1 MNLSANIAKKYE
13 KNKLK
18 RIFIKKNFIFMK
30 IKEQKKILREL
41 NMKLDM
47 QTNEHKESDNQEAE
61 ENENSTDFEW

>member
-30 IKEQKKILREL
+30 IKRIFAPRFTYYNLFY
-41 NMKLDM
+41 
-47 QTNEHKESDNQEAE
+47 E
-61 ENENSTDFEW
+61 EKVNPQIRNL

>member
-30 IKEQKKILREL
+30 IVVYLFVTLDARNLFLMYLNYAEKLIKFKK
-41 NMKLDM
+41 M
-47 QTNEHKESDNQEAE
+47 
-61 ENENSTDFEW
+61 